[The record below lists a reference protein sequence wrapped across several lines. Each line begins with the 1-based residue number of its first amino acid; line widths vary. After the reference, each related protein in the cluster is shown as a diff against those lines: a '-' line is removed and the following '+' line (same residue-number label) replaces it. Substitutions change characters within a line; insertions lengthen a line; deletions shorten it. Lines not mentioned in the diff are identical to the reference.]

1 MVSLLLASEYVLAT
15 KDTDFLW
22 QRITYHYKA
31 DRAPAGEPDRS
42 VLQVL
47 ADAYEYLSN
56 HTGARPYNRPCAQQY
71 VGKSQSCM
79 VISGRL

>member
-1 MVSLLLASEYVLAT
+1 MLAT

-31 DRAPAGEPDRS
+31 DRAPAGQPDRS

-47 ADAYEYLSN
+47 ADAYEYHLLHSLKV
-56 HTGARPYNRPCAQQY
+56 Q
-71 VGKSQSCM
+71 
-79 VISGRL
+79 L